1 MIRWRD
7 THGARRLISTAVK
20 LELAQRAARE
30 RENSAPVQYALA
42 AASFHVEDYDSGI
55 AAFECG
61 MRLDPPEPDS
71 VAGYV
76 KALLAK
82 DRALEALDVLDKY
95 ADAEASSVKLLVQRG
110 IALRRIG
117 RLDAATEAL
126 RKALA
131 RCPTDV
137 EAGMAMQSLLAS
149 RKDWAG
155 LLEFVENQAQR
166 DAITMPVMLAW
177 VAGLVGLGRNAEA
190 AQLLDFDALV
200 LVRTVDPPD
209 GFPSLSAFNA
219 ALARDVMSTRK
230 IRLSNVP
237 RLKMTGGVQVE
248 DLETDSSPAMSALF
262 ALLERAVEDYAAK
275 RAGAR
280 SDVVRA
286 IIPETARLEAWALVL
301 GPGDTQDRHF
311 HLRSSVA
318 GVYYVSAPDD
328 LLAAGSVDG
337 CLEIPCAPSNGAE
350 PLVQP
355 RLVQPLPGR
364 LVLFPGYIP
373 HRTTRMRCVG
383 ERISIAFDVAPE

>member
-82 DRALEALDVLDKY
+82 DRALEAFDVLDKY

-131 RCPTDV
+131 R
-137 EAGMAMQSLLAS
+137 
-149 RKDWAG
+149 
-155 LLEFVENQAQR
+155 
-166 DAITMPVMLAW
+166 
-177 VAGLVGLGRNAEA
+177 
-190 AQLLDFDALV
+190 
-200 LVRTVDPPD
+200 
-209 GFPSLSAFNA
+209 
-219 ALARDVMSTRK
+219 
-230 IRLSNVP
+230 
-237 RLKMTGGVQVE
+237 
-248 DLETDSSPAMSALF
+248 
-262 ALLERAVEDYAAK
+262 
-275 RAGAR
+275 
-280 SDVVRA
+280 
-286 IIPETARLEAWALVL
+286 
-301 GPGDTQDRHF
+301 
-311 HLRSSVA
+311 
-318 GVYYVSAPDD
+318 
-328 LLAAGSVDG
+328 
-337 CLEIPCAPSNGAE
+337 
-350 PLVQP
+350 
-355 RLVQPLPGR
+355 
-364 LVLFPGYIP
+364 
-373 HRTTRMRCVG
+373 
-383 ERISIAFDVAPE
+383 